1 MHACYC
7 QRCASIV
14 VMLIFTEVSERIDQ
28 EQNYLQKISLCSR
41 AAVGAFPSVIMNR
54 LRNSDVMLVG
64 DFLQSSVALA
74 MQTTQ

>member
-28 EQNYLQKISLCSR
+28 EQNYLQKISLCF
-41 AAVGAFPSVIMNR
+41 AGFLMWVFPFSYYESITY
-54 LRNSDVMLVG
+54 S
-64 DFLQSSVALA
+64 
-74 MQTTQ
+74 